1 MENQKQYS
9 TSITILC
16 AIMYQKGDNKMVI
29 VIYLILWFIALV
41 MCKFN
46 IIVIGLGFIVLLGIA
61 KGIQDFKAKQYL
73 ADKYDEERRNNK
85 R

>member
-1 MENQKQYS
+1 
-9 TSITILC
+9 
-16 AIMYQKGDNKMVI
+16 MYDIINQKGDNKMVI

-46 IIVIGLGFIVLLGIA
+46 IIIVGLGFIVLIGIA

-73 ADKYDEERRNNK
+73 ADKYDEERRKK